1 MQKLK
6 ILILLLTIFTKN
18 QAFAQS
24 NIQPVKFYSEAG
36 ISSLEAAK
44 YKNDFYQLVN
54 FFQPQINSVY
64 CGIASSVIVLNALN
78 YGDITSN
85 SYGETTLPKA
95 MGEKVLPYNLY
106 TQQNF
111 LNSET
116 NKIKHRDIIELKS
129 PKKTVNQNEI
139 FDPGLTLGELS
150 SILRTSYKLKVK
162 TFYTEKNNLA
172 EIEKFRQ
179 LLKNTVS
186 DKSSFLISNFD
197 GKTFRNS
204 PTGHISPVVA
214 YNQENDTAL
223 ILDVATHKSEWY
235 WVKIEHLYT
244 SMNSKD
250 GENYR
255 GFIIVSKN
263 ISSSF
268 SKNSPLP

>member
-6 ILILLLTIFTKN
+6 ILILIITILTKT
-18 QAFAQS
+18 QTFARG
-24 NIQPVKFYSEAG
+24 NIQPIKFYSEAG
-36 ISSLEAAK
+36 ISNFETAK

-54 FFQPQINSVY
+54 FFQPQINSLY

-78 YGDITSN
+78 YGNINSN
-85 SYGETTLPKA
+85 SYGETTLPKV
-95 MGEKVLPYNLY
+95 MEGKVLPYNLY

-129 PKKTVNQNEI
+129 PKKIVNQNEI
-139 FDPGLTLGELS
+139 FDPGLTLDELS
-150 SILRTSYKLKVK
+150 SILRKSYKLKVK
-162 TFYTEKNNLA
+162 TFYAKKNNPT

-179 LLKNTVS
+179 ILKNTVS

-235 WVKIEHLYT
+235 WVKIEHLYA

-255 GFIIVSKN
+255 GFIIVSK
-263 ISSSF
+263 
-268 SKNSPLP
+268 K